1 MRADRRTHG
10 DRFDDFREHEMYGLV
25 NQALEDFVRRG
36 YGDAAWNR
44 VRGGAGI
51 SLDMFVSMDSY
62 PDDITYKLVGAATEV
77 LGLQAPQILEAFG
90 EHWVLYTAQAGY
102 GEMFAM
108 FGSDLRAFLLNL
120 NNLHSH
126 VAMTFPDLRPP
137 SFEVEQIDGTDSLL
151 LHYHSERT
159 GLAPMVV
166 GLLKGLGK
174 RFSQDISIRQTAHRE
189 PDDHDVFRIDY
200 IAAGASPKQ

>member
-1 MRADRRTHG
+1 
-10 DRFDDFREHEMYGLV
+10 MYGLV

-36 YGDAAWNR
+36 FGDAAWNR

-77 LGLQAPQILEAFG
+77 LGMDAPQILEAFG

-102 GEMFAM
+102 GEMLAM
-108 FGSDLRAFLLNL
+108 FGSDLRTFLFNL
-120 NNLHSH
+120 DNLHSH
-126 VAMTFPDLRPP
+126 VGMSFSHLRPP
-137 SFEVEQIDGTDSLL
+137 SFQVEQIDGTDALL
-151 LHYHSERT
+151 LHYRSERA
-159 GLAPMVV
+159 GLAPMVI

-174 RFSQDISIRQTAHRE
+174 RFSQDIRIRQTAHRG
-189 PDDHDVFRIDY
+189 PDDHDIFRIDY
-200 IAAGASPKQ
+200 GAAATLPEQ